1 MIDAMERDD
10 GFLELARLRAAIQA
24 SGDVVYEWDLATDQ
38 IFFTGDA
45 EALFETQALRIPGS
59 GEALQQRISPED
71 IPRRRRALADHF
83 AGAGE
88 YDCEYRVRTG
98 DGQFQWLHDRGR
110 VEFSAAGTPARM
122 TGVIRLVTL
131 RKRREERLQ
140 YLANFDDLTGHY
152 NKHRLR
158 EALDH
163 ALAQSQRFGQPGV
176 FMVIGVDHLDRI
188 NTVYGYEI
196 GDAVLVEIGRRLD
209 HCLRAADV
217 VGRPSGDCFGALLAA
232 CSEET
237 ARAAAD
243 RILTTLR
250 NEPIFIGDEKIH
262 VTVSIGAVAF
272 SDQSRT
278 AVDAM
283 TKAESAMQQAKLAG
297 RDCLRFFELTE
308 AQRRDY
314 RTSMDIGE
322 EVQEALKDDRIVLAY
337 QPVVDARTH
346 AVKYFECL
354 VRMYDGQGVL
364 VPAAHF
370 IPSIERLGLMRWI
383 DNRVRDLAITALE
396 RNPAIDLAIN
406 ISGLTATERSWQRGL
421 VARLKGNPELA
432 SRLIVEITETTALMD
447 IDEISRFVSSLRAL
461 GCRVALDDF
470 GAGFTTFHHLRALTV
485 DVVKIDGSFIRSIT
499 VDKQNQIFIRNLLS
513 LAGTLGVSTVAEC
526 VETEEDADYLSAE
539 GVDLL
544 QGYYFGR
551 PEVDHHLVTR
561 QLQSPLPM
569 RSSAGG
575 D

>member
-1 MIDAMERDD
+1 
-10 GFLELARLRAAIQA
+10 
-24 SGDVVYEWDLATDQ
+24 
-38 IFFTGDA
+38 
-45 EALFETQALRIPGS
+45 
-59 GEALQQRISPED
+59 
-71 IPRRRRALADHF
+71 
-83 AGAGE
+83 
-88 YDCEYRVRTG
+88 
-98 DGQFQWLHDRGR
+98 
-110 VEFSAAGTPARM
+110 M

-354 VRMYDGQGVL
+354 VRMYDSQGTL

-370 IPSIERLGLMRWI
+370 IPAIERLGLMRWI

-396 RNPAIDLAIN
+396 RNPKIELAIN

-421 VARLKGNPELA
+421 VARLKGDPELA

-447 IDEISRFVSSLRAL
+447 IDEICHFVSSLRAL

-551 PEVDHHLVTR
+551 PEVDHHLVTL